1 MVDQEIIVL
10 TETLC
15 RSQRREESS
24 APGIYNRVLVYDE
37 NLFPLLDRDTDE
49 RQLIYIKGELSY
61 ELHMIDAL
69 SLDDA
74 GSFIIAH
81 RIHYIRTD
89 ILNLL

>member
-1 MVDQEIIVL
+1 MVKLEITFL

-15 RSQRREESS
+15 RNRRREDSS
-24 APGIYNRVLVYDE
+24 SPLIYNRVLVYDE

-49 RQLIYIKGELSY
+49 RQLIYVKGELSY

-69 SLDDA
+69 SLADA
-74 GSFIIAH
+74 GSYIIAH
-81 RIHYIRTD
+81 RIHCIRTD